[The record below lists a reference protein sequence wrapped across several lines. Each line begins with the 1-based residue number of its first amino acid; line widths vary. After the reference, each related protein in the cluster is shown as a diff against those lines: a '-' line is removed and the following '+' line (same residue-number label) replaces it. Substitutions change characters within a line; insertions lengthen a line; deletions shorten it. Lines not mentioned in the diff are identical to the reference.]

1 MPRYRR
7 DLEMTAYKFK
17 DEEDARY
24 EKAKQAVVKLFVKHK
39 QQDLLPMLGL
49 EIPAKKGKE
58 SG

>member
-24 EKAKQAVVKLFVKHK
+24 EKAKQAVIKLFVKHK
-39 QQDLLPMLGL
+39 QEDLLPMLGL
-49 EIPAKKGKE
+49 EEVKK
-58 SG
+58 